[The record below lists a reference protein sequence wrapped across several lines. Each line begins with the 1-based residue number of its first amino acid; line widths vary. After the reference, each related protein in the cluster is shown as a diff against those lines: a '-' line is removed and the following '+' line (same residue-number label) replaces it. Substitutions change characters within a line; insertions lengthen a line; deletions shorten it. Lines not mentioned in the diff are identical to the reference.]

1 MENIVNGFFY
11 AISVVGELY
20 ENSVLSSFFQSSF
33 LDSQKVYSSY
43 LTDTVTLFAALAAIA
58 IPIAQQ
64 TLQWAS
70 DKYQS
75 PSLVTFIDFTATIKP
90 REMNK
95 KLLFYICEVLV
106 FKVVDGFIDFNQFI
120 FLLILLYIL
129 IKFFY
134 LIRCVIQ
141 HFEHTY
147 KVVQG
152 LDWVKE
158 SIGIDFI
165 DEHLKIK
172 DKNFLLKI
180 KVLSEYE
187 SFHLINDPQYIEM
200 SKSYR
205 EIGYKFT
212 KELNKPLNHEAVT
225 CFLSGLDYICYSLL
239 ENKNSHKY
247 MQVAHYYS
255 YIVSKCIKSTEAVVY
270 TNWLSSLYYL
280 ASSIETNLK
289 ATYKPISSGR
299 VFLNISWV
307 GKWNEEAQ
315 NALIIHFRDLV
326 NLNIKNNDIENIIN
340 LFESANQV
348 INFHERK
355 ESFEWF
361 IQTEIQELF
370 TSEHAA
376 NFRQLIVENIDKQ
389 DGVQIIVKEIPTTKQ
404 LIIDE
409 LKEPDIELVNVL
421 EETFRDFEEKLL
433 LFRFKTL
440 LESEVLNLIA
450 LSAKLEPSIIVR
462 CREKQNS
469 INAEEISLNST
480 LIPSSLKEVF
490 LPYFTQER
498 FMGWDR
504 MSNWS
509 LYLSKGLSILF
520 IYEIIK
526 NFKSGDEKGDYSFI
540 SEMSIDKLDKSVNLL
555 NKMKG
560 IIPNCM
566 VNPAIQELLI
576 LHACST
582 DDIESR
588 CILYIDE
595 LSNRISDLLKRKLT
609 TDPMSNLILE
619 RFNSSFYEGA
629 ERVLKNSALLKK
641 LTLVPNSGHI
651 YNVRAPRRA
660 FLDNSGAYYEFGG
673 NSKVVDRHLRQVT
686 NAILN
691 DKAKSLDANAC
702 TPYSNG
708 RLIIIGRS
716 GLNLLIERG
725 FVRDTK
731 TLVWP
736 DSIFSCPIECVNS
749 DSTNFVLVNDNESLV
764 KVNFEGTNLDKLPIK
779 LEFDDQGSE
788 IIWKISINIS
798 PKI

>member
-11 AISVVGELY
+11 AMSVIGELY
-20 ENSVLSSFFQSSF
+20 GQSALSSFFQSSF
-33 LDSQKVYSSY
+33 LESHKVYSSY

-75 PSLVTFIDFTATIKP
+75 PSLVTFIDFTAKIKP

-95 KLLFYICEVLV
+95 KLLFYICEVLA
-106 FKVVDGFIDFNQFI
+106 FKVLDGFIEFNQFI

-129 IKFFY
+129 MKFFY
-134 LIRCVIQ
+134 LILCVIQ

-172 DKNFLLKI
+172 DENFLLKI

-187 SFHLINDPQYIEM
+187 SFHLINDPQYIKL
-200 SKSYR
+200 SKSYK

-225 CFLSGLDYICYSLL
+225 CFLSGLNYICYSLL
-239 ENKNSHKY
+239 DNKNSHKY
-247 MQVAHYYS
+247 MQVANYYS

-280 ASSIETNLK
+280 ASSIEVNLK
-289 ATYKPISSGR
+289 TAYKPISSGR
-299 VFLNISWV
+299 VFQNIGWV
-307 GKWNEEAQ
+307 GEWNEEAQ

-326 NLNIKNNDIENIIN
+326 SLNIKNNDIENIIN

-361 IQTEIQELF
+361 IQTNIQKLF
-370 TSEHAA
+370 TSKHAD
-376 NFRQLIVENIDKQ
+376 NFRQLIIENIDKQ
-389 DGVQIIVKEIPTTKQ
+389 DGVQIIVKEIPATKQ

-409 LKEPDIELVNVL
+409 FKDLEAELVNAL
-421 EETFRDFEEKLL
+421 EETFRDFEEKLF

-440 LESEVLNLIA
+440 LDSEMLNLIA
-450 LSAKLEPSIIVR
+450 LSAKLDSSIIVR

-469 INAEEISLNST
+469 IDAEEITLNST
-480 LIPSSLKEVF
+480 LIPSTLKEVF
-490 LPYFTQER
+490 FPYFTQER

-509 LYLSKGLSILF
+509 LYLSKGLSVLF

-540 SEMSIDKLDKSVNLL
+540 SELSIDKLEKSVNVL
-555 NKMKG
+555 NKMKE

-566 VNPAIQELLI
+566 IDPAIQELLI

-582 DDIESR
+582 NDIESR
-588 CILYIDE
+588 CTLYIDE
-595 LSNRISDLLKRKLT
+595 LINRISELLKSKLT
-609 TDPMSNLILE
+609 TAPMSDLILE

-629 ERVLKNSALLKK
+629 KNFLKNSELLKK
-641 LTLVPNSGHI
+641 ISLVPNSQHI
-651 YNVRAPRRA
+651 YNFRAPRRA
-660 FLDNSGAYYEFGG
+660 FLDNSGAYYDFGG
-673 NSKVVDRHLRQVT
+673 YSKIVERHLRVVT
-686 NAILN
+686 NIIFN
-691 DKAKSLDANAC
+691 DKTKALDANRC
-702 TPYSNG
+702 SPQSNG
-708 RLIIIGRS
+708 RLIIIGRA
-716 GLNLLIERG
+716 GLNLLVERG
-725 FVRDTK
+725 FVRNSEA
-731 TLVWP
+731 LVWP
-736 DSIFSCPIECVNS
+736 DNIFSCPIELVHS
-749 DSTNFVLVNDNESLV
+749 DSTNFVLVNENESLV

-788 IIWKISINIS
+788 IIWKVSINIL
-798 PKI
+798 PIL